1 MNHALSTEA
10 YNIMDGGVA
19 TDGGET
25 NPTDPDGGDAYHLMD
40 GGAYHGNGG
49 ACYSSGSSR

>member
-10 YNIMDGGVA
+10 YNPTDGGVA

-25 NPTDPDGGDAYHLMD
+25 NPTDPAGMLII
-40 GGAYHGNGG
+40 
-49 ACYSSGSSR
+49 SWTEVL